1 MRSRF
6 LDEIDPGVVRTE
18 SGATIQQRSRT
29 DGEEDS
35 AERTSGSGYRVEYD
49 WKKPLRTPK
58 PDSQSTYTYEYDDD
72 QFTTGAIVMHPAF
85 VPGKIIQR
93 SVSGRD
99 TSVVVVF
106 KDRAQKTLMLQAS
119 TLFINDNGA

>member
-35 AERTSGSGYRVEYD
+35 AERTSGSGYRVEYG

-58 PDSQSTYTYEYDDD
+58 PVAQSTYTYEYDDD
-72 QFTTGAIVMHPAF
+72 AFTTGALVMHPA
-85 VPGKIIQR
+85 VVAGKLIER
-93 SVSGRD
+93 SGSGSD
-99 TSVVVVF
+99 TRAVDFF
-106 KDRAQKTLMLQAS
+106 KDR
-119 TLFINDNGA
+119 G